1 MSWKFKPI
9 EDARKNV
16 LYAKTGTLKERIANY
31 NEHLRENVG
40 WELYVAYLVHTFDV
54 YVDAQ
59 MIVTVTQHVYGDSL
73 DVYMILSCAE
83 KNMSKQ
89 QMLI

>member
-1 MSWKFKPI
+1 MSTKFKAI
-9 EDARKNV
+9 EEAHKNV
-16 LYAKTGTLKERIANY
+16 LYAKTDTLKERIANY
-31 NEHLRENVG
+31 NKHLRENVA

-59 MIVTVTQHVYGDSL
+59 MIVTITQHVYGESL
-73 DVYMILSCAE
+73 DVYRILSCAE
-83 KNMSKQ
+83 KNTSKQ